1 MERRGNG
8 KRETERLER
17 GRSRTEDKID
27 YRREAGTRTYV
38 EGARAQ
44 SGDKTDRNTST
55 IHRAWGGFLFEHPPP
70 RSSALLIRLNVATD
84 LTRRTRDSLISV
96 AIISVMQRRGV
107 AREIIFL
114 LACVFSPFS
123 FGFRFSRGHWSVWK
137 IVIHPSR
144 CVFLFSIFTSA
155 RSLFNSA
162 DIIISRKSF
171 HARTRMRHVHCDQG
185 RRMTHRRII
194 TTLPVNPV

>member
-1 MERRGNG
+1 MEGMERRGDG

-27 YRREAGTRTYV
+27 YRREPGTRTYV

-123 FGFRFSRGHWSVWK
+123 LDFDFHEGTEVFG
-137 IVIHPSR
+137 
-144 CVFLFSIFTSA
+144 
-155 RSLFNSA
+155 RSLFILLDA
-162 DIIISRKSF
+162 YSF
-171 HARTRMRHVHCDQG
+171 SVFSQAHARYSIP
-185 RRMTHRRII
+185 RI
-194 TTLPVNPV
+194 

>member
-1 MERRGNG
+1 MERRGDG

-114 LACVFSPFS
+114 LACVFSPPFS

-137 IVIHPSR
+137 ITIHPSR
-144 CVFLFSIFTSA
+144 CVPFQYFHKRTLVIQFRGYNNIAEKFSRAHSHASRALRPRPAHDAPTHYNHFTS
-155 RSLFNSA
+155 
-162 DIIISRKSF
+162 
-171 HARTRMRHVHCDQG
+171 
-185 RRMTHRRII
+185 
-194 TTLPVNPV
+194 

>member
-1 MERRGNG
+1 MEREKQKGWN
-8 KRETERLER
+8 EVEVERKTRLITGER
-17 GRSRTEDKID
+17 PG
-27 YRREAGTRTYV
+27 TYV

-123 FGFRFSRGHWSVWK
+123 FGF
-137 IVIHPSR
+137 
-144 CVFLFSIFTSA
+144 
-155 RSLFNSA
+155 
-162 DIIISRKSF
+162 
-171 HARTRMRHVHCDQG
+171 
-185 RRMTHRRII
+185 
-194 TTLPVNPV
+194 

>member
-1 MERRGNG
+1 MSFPTIFLRQNFPVTAARDGWSSSRSAEGRLKNMEGMERRGDG

-27 YRREAGTRTYV
+27 YRREPGTRTYV

-123 FGFRFSRGHWSVWK
+123 FGFRFRSRGH
-137 IVIHPSR
+137 
-144 CVFLFSIFTSA
+144 
-155 RSLFNSA
+155 
-162 DIIISRKSF
+162 
-171 HARTRMRHVHCDQG
+171 
-185 RRMTHRRII
+185 
-194 TTLPVNPV
+194 

>member
-1 MERRGNG
+1 MKKQASFLRYFSAKISPSPPRETLLPVSGGSIKKYGGNG

-27 YRREAGTRTYV
+27 YRREPGTRTYV

-44 SGDKTDRNTST
+44 SGDKTDRNTGT

-96 AIISVMQRRGV
+96 AIISVMQRRGEV

-137 IVIHPSR
+137 IIIHPSR
-144 CVFLFSIFTSA
+144 CVPF
-155 RSLFNSA
+155 
-162 DIIISRKSF
+162 
-171 HARTRMRHVHCDQG
+171 
-185 RRMTHRRII
+185 
-194 TTLPVNPV
+194 

>member
-1 MERRGNG
+1 MEGMERRGDG

-27 YRREAGTRTYV
+27 YRREPGTRTYV

-96 AIISVMQRRGV
+96 AIISVMQRRG
-107 AREIIFL
+107 
-114 LACVFSPFS
+114 
-123 FGFRFSRGHWSVWK
+123 SRNNISLRVR
-137 IVIHPSR
+137 V
-144 CVFLFSIFTSA
+144 FSIFFWISIFTRPLKCLEDYYSSFSM
-155 RSLFNSA
+155 RSFLVFSQA
-162 DIIISRKSF
+162 
-171 HARTRMRHVHCDQG
+171 HARYSIP
-185 RRMTHRRII
+185 RI
-194 TTLPVNPV
+194 